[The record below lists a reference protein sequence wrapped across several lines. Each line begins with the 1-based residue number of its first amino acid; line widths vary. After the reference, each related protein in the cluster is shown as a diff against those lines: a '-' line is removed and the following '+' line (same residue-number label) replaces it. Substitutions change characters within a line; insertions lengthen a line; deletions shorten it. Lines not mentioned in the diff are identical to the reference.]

1 MIKRKNVILVG
12 IVLMTVLVFAGCSRQ
27 KAAEPISGPV
37 NLTIAGGS
45 IGGAWAAIG
54 EGVAEAIRRT
64 YTGSNVAYEVGSE
77 AANIALVSSN
87 KFELG
92 VAHSGLVKMA
102 MEGAGPF
109 DGKKMPN
116 LRAVAVLHEEAAQH
130 FIVRTSAGVKS
141 YPDIATHPF
150 KVNMNTKDSFME
162 VVAKATLEAYGISY
176 DQIRNNGGAVD
187 FMSMGTSL
195 NLMRDN
201 RIQSHSNLIQ
211 MPSSHVI
218 DAAINMDLVL
228 LPMSEEAIKK
238 VNAAVGTYKTIIPKG
253 TYSFLKEDIPTVAGT
268 LILVTNT
275 DVPEDVIYKV
285 VRSMGENVNYLKTI
299 HASLADLTI
308 EAMQRVA
315 PAELHAGAV
324 KYFKEIKK

>member
-1 MIKRKNVILVG
+1 MSKRKNEILVS

-27 KAAEPISGPV
+27 KASVSEGGPV

-54 EGVAEAIRRT
+54 EGVAESIRRT
-64 YTGSNVAYEVGSE
+64 YTGSNVAYEVGQE

-87 KFELG
+87 RFELG

-109 DGKKMPN
+109 EGKKMTN

-130 FIVRTSAGVKS
+130 FIVRANAGVKS
-141 YPDIATHPF
+141 FPDIANHPF

-176 DQIRNNGGAVD
+176 DKIKSNGGAVD

-201 RIQSHSNLIQ
+201 RIHSHSNLIQ
-211 MPSSHVI
+211 MPSSHVV
-218 DAAINMDLVL
+218 DLAINTDLVL
-228 LPMSEEAIKK
+228 LPMSEEAIEK
-238 VNAAVGTYKTIIPKG
+238 VNAAVVTYRSVIPKG
-253 TYSFLKEDIPTVAGT
+253 TYSFLKEDVPTVAGT
-268 LILVTNT
+268 LILVTST

-308 EAMQRVA
+308 EAMQKVA
-315 PAELHAGAV
+315 PAELHPGAV
-324 KYFKEIKK
+324 KYFKEVKK